1 MIRARKRRSRI
12 IVPEYEGLSV
22 TVPGS
27 AGKPEQEMINR
38 SIVRE
43 VEMLTADLPPRQ
55 RIVFVLRDLHD
66 LNIKEVTEITGIP
79 AATIHEWHEVHSWD
93 HHVQERIVD
102 LNQAFAE
109 QFHTQTQNVRSKMLL
124 MINASLEQ
132 FEKDAQGVPFPITS
146 HADLEMVARVYE
158 RLNRANAIAL
168 ESAKELSTGEDGRQM
183 TWADLLRTTAEH
195 EGRS

>member
-1 MIRARKRRSRI
+1 MTKRKSKSTPAGQRKKKKTAARDPARLTKQ
-12 IVPEYEGLSV
+12 PEVETDENGLPLGLLNSFEIYF
-22 TVPGS
+22 GL
-27 AGKPEQEMINR
+27 GINR
-38 SIVRE
+38 TVEE
-43 VEMLTADLPPRQ
+43 VAEL
-55 RIVFVLRDLHD
+55 
-66 LNIKEVTEITGIP
+66 TGIP
-79 AATIHEWHEVHSWD
+79 LARIVEWHEVHSWD

-132 FEKDAQGVPFPITS
+132 FEKDAQGIPFPITS

-168 ESAKELSTGEDGRQM
+168 ESAKELSTGEEGRQM

>member
-1 MIRARKRRSRI
+1 MKKRKSKSTPATQRKKKKTAARDPARRTKAPH
-12 IVPEYEGLSV
+12 VETDENGLPLGLLESFEIYF
-22 TVPGS
+22 GL
-27 AGKPEQEMINR
+27 GINR
-38 SIVRE
+38 TVEE
-43 VEMLTADLPPRQ
+43 VAEL
-55 RIVFVLRDLHD
+55 
-66 LNIKEVTEITGIP
+66 TEIP
-79 AATIHEWHEVHSWD
+79 LATVADWHEVHSWD

-132 FEKDAQGVPFPITS
+132 FEQDCSGVPFPITS

-168 ESAKELSTGEDGRQM
+168 ESAKELSTGEGGQQM

>member
-1 MIRARKRRSRI
+1 MTKRKSKSTPAGQRKKKKTAARDPARRTKQ
-12 IVPEYEGLSV
+12 PAADTDENGLPRGLLDSFEIYF
-22 TVPGS
+22 GL
-27 AGKPEQEMINR
+27 GINR
-38 SIVRE
+38 TVEE
-43 VEMLTADLPPRQ
+43 VGEL
-55 RIVFVLRDLHD
+55 
-66 LNIKEVTEITGIP
+66 TGIP
-79 AATIHEWHEVHSWD
+79 VAQIVEWHEVHSWD

-132 FEKDAQGVPFPITS
+132 FEKDAGGIPFPITS

-168 ESAKELSTGEDGRQM
+168 ESAKELSTGEEGRQM